1 MRVILRRDFE
11 ALGKAGEQI
20 EVKDGYA
27 RNYLFPQNIALK
39 AVKKNIK
46 RLEEEAR
53 LRDLKKNRALIKSK
67 GLAEKLK
74 SLSITIP
81 VKVGEEDK
89 VFGSVTSQE
98 IAQQLQEKGYE
109 IDKRQV
115 LLETPIKALG
125 IYDIPIKLHPDI
137 STAVKLWVIKA

>member
-1 MRVILRRDFE
+1 MRIILRRDFE
-11 ALGKAGEQI
+11 ALGKAGDQV
-20 EVKDGYA
+20 EVRDGYA
-27 RNYLFPQNIALK
+27 RNFLFPQDIALK
-39 AVKKNIK
+39 ASGNNIR

-53 LRDLKKNRALIKSK
+53 LRNLKKNRALIKSK
-67 GLAEKLK
+67 ELAEKLK
-74 SLSITIP
+74 RLSITIP

-109 IDKRQV
+109 IDKKQI

-137 STAVKLWVIKA
+137 STSVKLWVIKA

>member
-1 MRVILRRDFE
+1 MRIILSRDFE
-11 ALGKAGEQI
+11 ALGKAGDQV
-20 EVKDGYA
+20 EVRDGYA
-27 RNYLFPQNIALK
+27 RNYLFPQDIALK
-39 AVKKNIK
+39 ASENNIR
-46 RLEEEAR
+46 RLEEKAR
-53 LRDLKKNRALIKSK
+53 LRNLKKNRALIKSK
-67 GLAEKLK
+67 ELAEKLK
-74 SLSITIP
+74 RLSITIP

-109 IDKRQV
+109 IDKKQI